1 MTKNN
6 LKEFYESVLAEVKK
20 RIVGKDYVV
29 ELVLSAILAS
39 GHVLLEGV
47 PGIAKTYMASTL
59 SEVLGLEFNR
69 VQFTPDLLP
78 ADITGTNV
86 YNQKSSEFEFISGP
100 VFCNLLLCDE
110 INRAPPKTQAALLE
124 SMQERQVTS
133 DGVTRKLSEPFIV
146 LATQNPIEQSG
157 VYPLPEAQLDRFM
170 MRVMMAPPQPNDEFQ
185 MLKMKREEMI
195 APVNKISSMKEVLAM
210 REAINSIKISDEVL
224 QYISNIVTST
234 RKIDALS
241 LGASPRASLALM
253 SLSRA
258 RAAIQ
263 GRDYVQ
269 PDDVK
274 TLVFP
279 VLNHRLILS
288 PEAELSRVSVNNLI
302 TQLIKRSEVVI

>member
-1 MTKNN
+1 MAKYD
-6 LKEFYESVLAEVKK
+6 LKEFYESVLSEVQK

-29 ELVLSAILAS
+29 ELILSAMLAS

-59 SEVLGLEFNR
+59 SEILGLDFNR

-86 YNQKSSEFEFISGP
+86 YNQKESAFEFIEGP
-100 VFCNLLLCDE
+100 IFTNFLLCDE

-133 DGVTRKLSEPFIV
+133 DGVTRKLSDPFIV

-170 MRVMMAPPQPNDEFQ
+170 MRIMMATPQPHHEFE
-185 MLKMKREEMI
+185 MLKMKREQMI
-195 APVNKISSMKEVLAM
+195 APVNQVSTMKEVLAM
-210 REAINSIKISDEVL
+210 RDSINSIKISDEVL

-234 RKIDALS
+234 RKIDALA

-258 RAAIQ
+258 KAALQ
-263 GRDYVQ
+263 GREYVQ

-274 TLVFP
+274 SLVFP

-302 TQLIKRSEVVI
+302 TQMIKRSEVII

>member
-1 MTKNN
+1 MTKNDI
-6 LKEFYESVLAEVKK
+6 KEFHESVLEEVKK

-29 ELVLSAILAS
+29 DLILAALLAS
-39 GHVLLEGV
+39 GHVLIEGV

-59 SEVLGLEFNR
+59 AEILGLDFNR

-78 ADITGTNV
+78 ADITGTNM
-86 YNQKSSEFEFISGP
+86 YNQKESEFEFIKGP
-100 VFCNLLLCDE
+100 IFTNFLLCDE

-170 MRVMMAPPQPNDEFQ
+170 MRVMMAPPQPSDEYK
-185 MLKMKREEMI
+185 MLQMKREKMI
-195 APVNKISSMKEVLAM
+195 ASVNQVSTMKEVLAM

-224 QYISNIVTST
+224 QYISNLVTST

-258 RAAIQ
+258 RAALK

-302 TQLIKRSEVVI
+302 NQMIKSSEVVI

>member
-1 MTKNN
+1 
-6 LKEFYESVLAEVKK
+6 
-20 RIVGKDYVV
+20 
-29 ELVLSAILAS
+29 
-39 GHVLLEGV
+39 
-47 PGIAKTYMASTL
+47 
-59 SEVLGLEFNR
+59 
-69 VQFTPDLLP
+69 
-78 ADITGTNV
+78 
-86 YNQKSSEFEFISGP
+86 
-100 VFCNLLLCDE
+100 
-110 INRAPPKTQAALLE
+110 
-124 SMQERQVTS
+124 
-133 DGVTRKLSEPFIV
+133 
-146 LATQNPIEQSG
+146 
-157 VYPLPEAQLDRFM
+157 
-170 MRVMMAPPQPNDEFQ
+170 MRD
-185 MLKMKREEMI
+185 
-195 APVNKISSMKEVLAM
+195 S
-210 REAINSIKISDEVL
+210 INSIKISDEVL

-274 TLVFP
+274 SLVFP

>member
-1 MTKNN
+1 MTKND
-6 LKEFYESVLAEVKK
+6 LKEFYDSVLEEVKK

-29 ELVLSAILAS
+29 ELILSAALAS

-59 SEVLGLEFNR
+59 SEILGLEFNR

-86 YNQKSSEFEFISGP
+86 YNQKSGEFEFIKGP
-100 VFCNLLLCDE
+100 IFANFLLCDE

-133 DGVTRKLSEPFIV
+133 DGVTRKLDEPFIV

-170 MRVMMAPPQPNDEFQ
+170 MRVMMAPPQAKDELL

-195 APVNKISSMKEVLAM
+195 APVN
-210 REAINSIKISDEVL
+210 
-224 QYISNIVTST
+224 Q
-234 RKIDALS
+234 
-241 LGASPRASLALM
+241 
-253 SLSRA
+253 
-258 RAAIQ
+258 
-263 GRDYVQ
+263 
-269 PDDVK
+269 
-274 TLVFP
+274 
-279 VLNHRLILS
+279 
-288 PEAELSRVSVNNLI
+288 VS
-302 TQLIKRSEVVI
+302 

>member
-1 MTKNN
+1 MTKND
-6 LKEFYESVLAEVKK
+6 LKEFYDSVLEEVKK

-29 ELVLSAILAS
+29 ELILSAALAS

-59 SEVLGLEFNR
+59 SEILGLEFNR

-86 YNQKSSEFEFISGP
+86 YNQKSGEFEFIKGP
-100 VFCNLLLCDE
+100 IFANFLLCDE

-133 DGVTRKLSEPFIV
+133 DGVTRKLDEPFIV

-170 MRVMMAPPQPNDEFQ
+170 MRVMMAPPQAKDELL

-195 APVNKISSMKEVLAM
+195 APVNQVSTLKEVLAM
-210 REAINSIKISDEVL
+210 RDSINSIKISDEVL

-274 TLVFP
+274 SLVFP